1 MKNYN
6 KKRKQGKRKERE
18 RKRGR
23 KGHAIAPLQRVQ
35 NSSLQSY
42 VLWAGLVNVATGTVL
57 MHGNSTMQA
66 YL

>member
-6 KKRKQGKRKERE
+6 KKKNTRKTKGKREEKGK
-18 RKRGR
+18 KR
-23 KGHAIAPLQRVQ
+23 AIAPLQRVQ